1 MIVDLSSFSV
11 PQEDIYDLLKQSSHC
26 PPLSP
31 CKYHSMVIQLPQH
44 HRVFVK
50 MKNGKTYGLISVFY
64 EQKLSDQGMYVAHI
78 TELEVRE
85 SSDNSLDDTI
95 FELIH
100 HVTEAAKKNKC
111 CRIISNVREE
121 YNSSFEA
128 LSFLHVNGFLQKEI
142 RPYYY

>member
-1 MIVDLSSFSV
+1 MIVDLSSFSI
-11 PQEDIYDLLKQSSHC
+11 PQDDIYDLLKQSSQC

-50 MKNGKTYGLISVFY
+50 MKNGKTCGLISVFY
-64 EQKLSDQGMYVAHI
+64 EQKLSDRGMYVAHI

-85 SSDNSLDDTI
+85 SKDNLVDDTI
-95 FELIH
+95 FELIQ

-121 YNSSFEA
+121 YNINFEA
-128 LSFLHVNGFLQKEI
+128 LSFENVNGYLQKEI